1 MGSTTAS
8 QALCFNHDKA
18 TANPARGGS
27 AKGSGRAWEDF
38 SSSRL
43 QVGSRM
49 ILRQLQLLH
58 PRETYS
64 DDSRDV
70 GSGRLPSR
78 WIAQVAAKLTIP
90 EQNAR
95 YRCLTRL
102 TRFAGDVSCVD
113 GRTGGG
119 DPAMAC
125 VVG

>member
-18 TANPARGGS
+18 TANPAAGDS
-27 AKGSGRAWEDF
+27 AKGSERAWEDF

-43 QVGSRM
+43 QVGFRM
-49 ILRQLQLLH
+49 ILRQLLH

-64 DDSRDV
+64 DDSRNV
-70 GSGRLPSR
+70 GFGGLPPR

-95 YRCLTRL
+95 YRCLAHL

-125 VVG
+125 VAG